1 MTDETS
7 RLLLTAEERALLADI
22 LDSDYRTLKE
32 QINHAE
38 DRHFQAELKAREAM
52 LLAIMNKVTSAD

>member
-1 MTDETS
+1 MSDETS
-7 RLLLTAEERALLADI
+7 TLSLTAEERALLADI

-38 DRHFQAELKAREAM
+38 DRNFQAELKAREAM
-52 LLAIMNKVTSAD
+52 LLAILDKVRAET